1 MSENTAGRN
10 RKWIAA
16 AMALMMPGMGQMYNG
31 ELVKGLSVFVI
42 FLVLW
47 IIGMRLSAMLP
58 DRLLIA
64 GITMT
69 VLVVLLTY
77 IIAAIDA
84 FRQASRG
91 TGAGAGK
98 SYAHWYFYV
107 AVWLLCSI
115 LITGEILH
123 YTCNNVISV
132 YKIAG
137 KSMEPQV
144 LKGDRVIVDKTAY
157 SRISPQKGDII
168 VFVYPDDR
176 SRVYIKRVEAL
187 PGETITLDDGQSCNV
202 PHGSV
207 FLCGDNRESS
217 QDSRDF
223 GPVPLRDVIGKARQ
237 VFFSSDSGRIS
248 WERTGKTIEPAP
260 SKNST
265 GFKP

>member
-1 MSENTAGRN
+1 MSENTEGRN

-42 FLVLW
+42 FIVLW
-47 IIGMRLSAMLP
+47 IIGLRLSAILP

-69 VLVVLLTY
+69 ALAVLITY
-77 IIAAIDA
+77 IMAVLDA
-84 FRQASRG
+84 YRQACRG
-91 TGAGAGK
+91 AAADVRK
-98 SYAHWYFYV
+98 SHAHWYFYV
-107 AVWLLCSI
+107 AIWLLCSI

-168 VFVYPDDR
+168 VFIYPDDR

-187 PGETITLDDGQSCNV
+187 PGEAVTLDSGQPYKV
-202 PHGSV
+202 PHGTV
-207 FLCGDNRESS
+207 FLCGDNREAS

-237 VFFSSDSGRIS
+237 VFFSFDSGRII
-248 WERTGKTIEPAP
+248 WERTGKPIEQAP
-260 SKNST
+260 SENST

>member
-1 MSENTAGRN
+1 MLPELLHHQWISGKREHLLQCTFTLEAIVSQQVN
-10 RKWIAA
+10 R
-16 AMALMMPGMGQMYNG
+16 
-31 ELVKGLSVFVI
+31 I
-42 FLVLW
+42 FLVLR

-69 VLVVLLTY
+69 ALAVLLTY

-84 FRQASRG
+84 FRQACRG
-91 TGAGAGK
+91 AAAGAGK

-144 LKGDRVIVDKTAY
+144 MKGDRVIVDKTAY
-157 SRISPQKGDII
+157 SRISP
-168 VFVYPDDR
+168 
-176 SRVYIKRVEAL
+176 
-187 PGETITLDDGQSCNV
+187 
-202 PHGSV
+202 
-207 FLCGDNRESS
+207 
-217 QDSRDF
+217 
-223 GPVPLRDVIGKARQ
+223 
-237 VFFSSDSGRIS
+237 
-248 WERTGKTIEPAP
+248 
-260 SKNST
+260 
-265 GFKP
+265 